1 MEWLP
6 IAELLAA
13 DAPLNDIPQRY
24 QRALKNK
31 PSALLNGHRICDDIR
46 RRLGFF
52 DTKKQS
58 RSYDQVR
65 MQDLFLSACARNIY
79 GSAFTTNQVEILR
92 YNNWTAM
99 TPYAGVQTP
108 RRFGKS
114 FALGGLLAT
123 LAICVPDIVISIF
136 SPGARASGDSS
147 GLLSIIE
154 GFLIKVHGITKFT
167 KHNKENLYFRHNGS
181 IRKIN
186 AYPGGVNSWVPL

>member
-6 IAELLAA
+6 VAEQLAV
-13 DAPLNDIPQRY
+13 DVPLVDIPQRY

-31 PSALLNGHRICDDIR
+31 PSALQNGHRICDDIR
-46 RRLGFF
+46 KRLGFF

-58 RSYDQVR
+58 RSYDQAR
-65 MQDLFLSACARNIY
+65 MQDLFLSACAHNIY
-79 GSAFTTNQVEILR
+79 GAAFATNQVEIMR
-92 YNNWTAM
+92 YNNWAAI

-114 FALGGLLAT
+114 FAVGGLLSTQAV
-123 LAICVPDIVISIF
+123 CVPDIVISIF

-154 GFLIKVHGITKFT
+154 GFLTKVHGVTKFV
-167 KHNKENLYFRHNGS
+167 KRNKENLYFRHNGS
-181 IRKIN
+181 LRKIN
-186 AYPGGVNSWVPL
+186 AYPGGINS